1 MNCIVLLF
9 ILKQKQRQVFE
20 KNFIYENNGKEVQK
34 EGKKIVNETKNEK
47 RRSVAA
53 VEVVPRVWERGR
65 ESKKVCRSTAELPG
79 KSLQVAMMV
88 RAECEKV
95 TLSWFVVDDDV
106 LDVVLWKRLK
116 AWSGEVDQRNKEK
129 MNLKVKKNGTS
140 KRECSK
146 TVKLPDGAVHFGRQ
160 NMQKFSEKS

>member
-53 VEVVPRVWERGR
+53 VEVVPRV
-65 ESKKVCRSTAELPG
+65 
-79 KSLQVAMMV
+79 
-88 RAECEKV
+88 
-95 TLSWFVVDDDV
+95 
-106 LDVVLWKRLK
+106 
-116 AWSGEVDQRNKEK
+116 
-129 MNLKVKKNGTS
+129 
-140 KRECSK
+140 
-146 TVKLPDGAVHFGRQ
+146 
-160 NMQKFSEKS
+160 